1 MINDFKNQ
9 TPETIFH
16 FLSLLGREADV
27 YSTKADDLC
36 PTLAN
41 DNAYIYIKDHE
52 LVIVLVDKVMKST
65 REIAEL
71 EFSDPDE
78 ESKFQDVSTPEIA
91 HNDFCRTSPAWKL
104 FQAARSMRDLTNPIL
119 AEPLEAYGVL
129 ITCTDIINY
138 EELDIAA
145 FCGHEDISMTI
156 MHRCFTF
163 YDHWQADRLPVN
175 TAPSLPGAE
184 YLHIYERELSK
195 AEIEKEQQEFM
206 DMLNSFLGNDSDD
219 KVEDDDDTVD
229 AGNTDDTGSTDDDFD
244 FDIYGFDDDG
254 DDDDDPPKAEPA
266 YDANDLD
273 SRIAA
278 CQSAEERR
286 RLIVLRAKLAV
297 RDDT

>member
-27 YSTKADDLC
+27 FATEAAGIC

-41 DNAYIYIKDHE
+41 DNAYIYIKDDE
-52 LVIVLVDKVMKST
+52 LVIVLIDNVLKST
-65 REIAEL
+65 REIAEV
-71 EFSDPDE
+71 EYCDPCE

-91 HNDFCRTSPAWKL
+91 HCNVCRTSPVWKL
-104 FQAARSMRDLTNPIL
+104 FQALLSIRDLTKPIL
-119 AEPLEAYGVL
+119 CEPLKAYGVL
-129 ITCTDIINY
+129 ITNSDIINY
-138 EELDIAA
+138 GELDIAT
-145 FCGHEDISMTI
+145 FGGYDDISMTV
-156 MHRCFTF
+156 MHRCFSF
-163 YDHWQADRLPVN
+163 CDRWKVDRLPVN
-175 TAPSLPGAE
+175 AAPSLPGAKC
-184 YLHIYERELSK
+184 LRIYKRELSMS
-195 AEIEKEQQEFM
+195 EIEKGQKEFM
-206 DMLNSFLGNDSDD
+206 DMLNSFLENSSDD
-219 KVEDDDDTVD
+219 EEQEDADTNDADD

-278 CQSAEERR
+278 C
-286 RLIVLRAKLAV
+286 
-297 RDDT
+297 

>member
-27 YSTKADDLC
+27 YSTESADLC

-41 DNAYIYIKDHE
+41 DNAYIYIKDDE
-52 LVIVLVDKVMKST
+52 LVIVLVDNVLKST

-71 EFSDPDE
+71 EYCDPYKE
-78 ESKFQDVSTPEIA
+78 TKFQDISTPEIA
-91 HNDFCRTSPAWKL
+91 HCNVCRTSPVWKL
-104 FQAARSMRDLTNPIL
+104 FQAVLSIRDLTKPIL
-119 AEPLEAYGVL
+119 CEPLKAYGVL
-129 ITCTDIINY
+129 ITNSDIINY

-145 FCGHEDISMTI
+145 FCGYDDISMTI
-156 MHRCFTF
+156 MHRCFSF

-175 TAPSLPGAE
+175 NNPSLPDAKS
-184 YLHIYERELSK
+184 LDIYKRELSMS
-195 AEIEKEQQEFM
+195 EIEKGQKEFM
-206 DMLNSFLGNDSDD
+206 DMLNSFLRNDSDD

-229 AGNTDDTGSTDDDFD
+229 TGNTDNTDDTDDDFD
-244 FDIYGFDDDG
+244 FDTYGFDDD
-254 DDDDDPPKAEPA
+254 DDEEEDPPKAEPS
-266 YDANDLD
+266 YDADDLD

-278 CQSAEERR
+278 CRSAEERR